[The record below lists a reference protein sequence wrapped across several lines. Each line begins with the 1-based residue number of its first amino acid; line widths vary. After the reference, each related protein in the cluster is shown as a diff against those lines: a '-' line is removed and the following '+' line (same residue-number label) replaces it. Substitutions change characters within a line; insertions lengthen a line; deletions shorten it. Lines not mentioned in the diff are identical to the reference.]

1 MKFYL
6 INPDYMLYGDPP
18 LGLAALAAYIMK
30 YCSPLDVKILDQMKQ
45 KDILEKI
52 RKDTPELVCLAASSG
67 NFFSVKQFANE
78 IKEMAPTTKILF
90 GGVHITTCPESFEN
104 GPFDIAV
111 RGEGEIATRKV
122 VSSIKKHKG
131 MNKKYL
137 SKIPGLLFK
146 DEKGKTIN
154 TGISESVKNLDE
166 LPLPARHLL
175 NMKYYTLPRFSS
187 EEDIEPIGS
196 MLTARGCPFTCKF
209 CSSASFWGRGVRFHS
224 AKRVVEEIE
233 ELYKKYGYRHIYFY
247 DDLFSLNRTRLE
259 EMRDLLKEKGLLG
272 KIRFSAYARAN
283 CFDDH
288 TAKLFKELNV
298 HAVTFGLETG
308 SQRLLNYLKGN
319 DIKITDGKEA
329 LKRAKKYGLDPKG
342 FFIIGSPSETVE
354 DMKATYNFIKENCK
368 DNFII
373 YQALAYP
380 GTEFW
385 KYAVEN
391 GLANPSFYEKPQ
403 KEFVDINPDMLLS
416 KEVTMEEFTQYYKKI
431 KSLTPPQGKTFL
443 KKMLRIRPRHLKKML
458 SNEFMGKAY
467 NLRKGFMKRLSEK
480 AEGYA
485 VKTIEKQEEL
495 PLIRN

>member
-18 LGLAALAAYIMK
+18 LGLAALAAYVIK
-30 YCSPLDVKILDQMKQ
+30 HCSPLEVKILDQLKQ
-45 KDILEKI
+45 NEILEVIGKEH
-52 RKDTPELVCLAASSG
+52 PEMVCLAASSG
-67 NFFSVKQFANE
+67 NFFSVKQFASE
-78 IKEMAPTTKILF
+78 IKQANPKTMILL
-90 GGVHITTCPESFEN
+90 GGVHITTCPDSFEN
-104 GPFDIAV
+104 ASFDIAV

-122 VSSIKKHKG
+122 VNSIKKNGG
-131 MNKKYL
+131 MKKNEL
-137 SKIPGLLFK
+137 LKIPGLLFK
-146 DEKGKTIN
+146 DAEGKTLN

-175 NMKYYTLPRFSS
+175 NMSYYSLPRFSA

-233 ELYKKYGYRHIYFY
+233 ELYKQYGYRHIYFY

-259 EMRDLLKEKGLLG
+259 EMKNLLQKKGLLG

-288 TAKLFKELNV
+288 TANLFKELNV
-298 HAVTFGLETG
+298 HAVTFGLESG

-319 DIKITDGKEA
+319 DITLQDGIDA
-329 LKRAKKYGLDPKG
+329 LTRAKKFGLDPKG
-342 FFIIGSPSETVE
+342 FFMIGSPTETIE
-354 DMKATYNFIKENCK
+354 DMQATHDFIKKNCRE
-368 DNFII
+368 NFII

-385 KYAVEN
+385 RYAVEN
-391 GLANPSFYEKPQ
+391 GLADPSFYEKPQ

-416 KEVTMEEFTQYYKKI
+416 KEMTKEDFEEYYTKI
-431 KSLTPPQGKTFL
+431 KSLTLPQRGSLF
-443 KKMLRIRPRHLKKML
+443 KKVLRIRPRHIKKML
-458 SNEFMGKAY
+458 SAEFLAKAY
-467 NLRKGFMKRLSEK
+467 NLRKGFIKRVSEN
-480 AEGYA
+480 AEGYK
-485 VKTIEKQEEL
+485 VKAREEKEEL
-495 PLIRN
+495 PLITR